1 MSAMNSLSAQVRAC
15 LDEVIA
21 QMRSTGIWDTP
32 LPAPHDGPIG
42 AFGQS
47 AGMAFEQ
54 WLRHVFVPRVE
65 QTLLADGPW
74 PASSSVSAQAVR
86 EWKMWGDWPQ
96 AEPLIEALRRFD
108 ALFEK

>member
-1 MSAMNSLSAQVRAC
+1 MTSQSTQVRTC

-21 QMRSTGIWDTP
+21 QMRLVGIWDVSA
-32 LPAPHDGPIG
+32 PAPHDGPIG

-65 QTLLADGPW
+65 QALATDGPW
-74 PASSSVSAQAVR
+74 PPSSSVAAQATR
-86 EWKMWGDWPQ
+86 EWKMWGDWAE

-108 ALFEK
+108 ALFNKGQ